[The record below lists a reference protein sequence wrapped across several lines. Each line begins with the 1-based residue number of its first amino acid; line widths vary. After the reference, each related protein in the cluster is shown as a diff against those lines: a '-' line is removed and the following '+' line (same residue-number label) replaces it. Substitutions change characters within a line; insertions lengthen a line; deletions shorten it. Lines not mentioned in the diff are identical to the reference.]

1 VAYFQELLPQFQGSK
16 YEAAAAALAC
26 LPAAAA
32 AADAC
37 FLDASGP
44 VVAVGNPHALQ
55 AATDAATGEATVA
68 AEGGQAAPMAA
79 VRALL
84 GLLKPWKKGPL
95 NIFGVSIDTE
105 WRCDKSPPHIFLRIH
120 ARGLRLLVF
129 VSSFTQSCVVCANRG
144 ATIFRFQVPFALA
157 CALVGVLRLL
167 LSRALSRS
175 DWKWDRVQPHLGV
188 SLTGKAV
195 LDVG

>member
-44 VVAVGNPHALQ
+44 VLAVGNPHALQ
-55 AATDAATGEATVA
+55 AAPDPAYDAAPDAATVA

-105 WRCDKSPPHIFLRIH
+105 WRCGKSPPLIFLCIH
-120 ARGLRLLVF
+120 GRGLRLLVF
-129 VSSFTQSCVVCANRG
+129 VSSFT
-144 ATIFRFQVPFALA
+144 
-157 CALVGVLRLL
+157 
-167 LSRALSRS
+167 
-175 DWKWDRVQPHLGV
+175 
-188 SLTGKAV
+188 
-195 LDVG
+195 

>member
-44 VVAVGNPHALQ
+44 VLAVGNPHALQ
-55 AATDAATGEATVA
+55 AAPDAAYDA

-105 WRCDKSPPHIFLRIH
+105 WRCGKSPPLIFLCIH
-120 ARGLRLLVF
+120 GRGLRLLVF
-129 VSSFTQSCVVCANRG
+129 VSSFT
-144 ATIFRFQVPFALA
+144 
-157 CALVGVLRLL
+157 
-167 LSRALSRS
+167 
-175 DWKWDRVQPHLGV
+175 
-188 SLTGKAV
+188 
-195 LDVG
+195 